1 MLFICCI
8 CSVIFFLI
16 VGAVVFLPSRSGT
29 KSGSNYYYAAS
40 RQPNDYSN
48 LYSSGGAPT
57 QAPPVQNVPAE
68 NPPASQNAAQPNTPP
83 PPVSPQSQFTPPP
96 QNRPTPPP
104 QRQFTPPPPKPKKPK
119 KPFSPIPLLLIAG
132 VLFLFLGGVIFLT
145 STWDTLPDIAR
156 AISLLS
162 ASVIAFTFNVIAER
176 GLKLPKTGLAF
187 YILGC
192 IFLPLALGGIGA
204 FSLLGEWF
212 SFEGD
217 GYGLLLAVIFLCVS
231 ATSFLGQ
238 SNYKS
243 PFLAW
248 LGLMGIAGMWTSILL
263 FLIRMSEN
271 GEFFS
276 PDTSVILAAILQ
288 TVLSVGASVIS
299 ELSLRRH
306 AYGTTP
312 LSKAWLTFLY
322 PLHCFNLIFL
332 LVCASDAAL
341 AASLCMLVIAL
352 LFLNERFIAG
362 PLHLGVFG
370 FALSLITALASFVNG
385 DALDTDSGFFTKT
398 VFVCAAVIFLTLSI
412 AAIPKIKMQT
422 RNAMTFI
429 GLFLSVLTIPTAF
442 IYMCIEIEKIGTY
455 FLFLFVPLLMAGIHF
470 AVTPKKRL
478 PSHTLSFVI
487 CTILLYCVS
496 MLAASAAE
504 NLLFSLLLIA
514 AALILVVL
522 FLLSR
527 KLWPLVLSICSCAS
541 VALATL
547 PHAEIWL
554 HWICTAA
561 LLVSLVYAIIARRP
575 LLERTCSW
583 AALPFLLMS
592 CALTFALFL
601 NENVQAISLMLA
613 ILSLVYLAEYTVLRT
628 QLHSAAL
635 RSYCLNL
642 SVLLY
647 FVTIFETNKMSGPEL
662 YPYLGWIVLYLL
674 SLFVMTAGHLRRN
687 INFTALPMLIIL
699 FTAFQKLVGML
710 EYAPSLSE
718 SWCLA
723 LQIIC
728 YVLFLVF
735 FAGMGRLLLP
745 SGFFRKEEGVF
756 QLDWGILAAVFP
768 IFSVASTIDWYP
780 SILSCLLLSIYSML
794 FIGRVK
800 LRFIPILLASAF
812 GCLTLFFH
820 NVHDP
825 FGLLAWW
832 YEADFKAP
840 QILLYLLP
848 MHLFILSLLW
858 ILPKKHAGAVHI
870 ARFCMY
876 CFTMFCLLVA
886 SLNFG
891 KAMDGIVLASF
902 SFLIL
907 LVSFAVKQLRWFT
920 LGFTVLTLMTVKL
933 TWEFWQSLH
942 WGVYLFLAGAALIGF
957 AFYFELKVRKNNEK
971 EALPKEEEPTE
982 NQAIPDASKEKI
994 NLFKE
999 WSW

>member
-1 MLFICCI
+1 MLRIWFVF
-8 CSVIFFLI
+8 SLFTMLVM
-16 VGAVVFLPSRSGT
+16 GAVLLFSNLSRKRCFG
-29 KSGSNYYYAAS
+29 KNYFAAPRS
-40 RQPNDYSN
+40 PKDYSS
-48 LYSSGGAPT
+48 LYRPGGAPTQVPSPQAPSAQTAPT
-57 QAPPVQNVPAE
+57 QAPPTQGVNAE
-68 NPPASQNAAQPNTPP
+68 NQSAPQMQQNTPP
-83 PPVSPQSQFTPPP
+83 PV
-96 QNRPTPPP
+96 PP

-132 VLFLFLGGVIFLT
+132 VVFLFLGGVIFLT

-156 AISLLS
+156 AVSLLS

-248 LGLMGIAGMWTSILL
+248 LGLTGIAGMWTSILL
-263 FLIRMSEN
+263 FLIRMSES
-271 GEFFS
+271 GEVLS

-288 TVLSVGASVIS
+288 TALSVGASVIS

-312 LSKAWLTFLY
+312 LSKAWPPFLY

-332 LVCASDAAL
+332 LVCSSDAAL
-341 AASLCMLVIAL
+341 TASLCMIVIAL

-370 FALSLITALASFVNG
+370 FALSLITALATLVNA

-398 VFVCAAVIFLTLSI
+398 VFVCAAVIFLTLAI
-412 AAIPKIKMQT
+412 ASLPKLKTQT

-442 IYMCIEIEKIGTY
+442 IYMSITVEKIDAY
-455 FLFLFVPLLMAGIHF
+455 YLFLFFPLLMAGIHF
-470 AVTPKKRL
+470 AATPKNRL
-478 PSHTLSFVI
+478 PSHTLRFVI

-496 MLAASAAE
+496 MLAASVAE

-514 AALILVVL
+514 AALILVVQ

-541 VALATL
+541 VALAAL

-554 HWICTAA
+554 HWVCTAA
-561 LLVSLVYAIIARRP
+561 VLVSLVYAIIARRP
-575 LLERTCSW
+575 LLERSCSW
-583 AALPFLLMS
+583 VALPFLLMS

-601 NENVQAISLMLA
+601 DEDVQAISLMLA

-710 EYAPSLSE
+710 EYIPSLSE
-718 SWCLA
+718 NWCLA

-728 YVLFLVF
+728 YVLFLVL

-745 SGFFRKEEGVF
+745 TGFLRKETDVF
-756 QLDWGILAAVFP
+756 QVDWGLLAAVFP
-768 IFSVASTIDWYP
+768 IFSVSATIDWYP
-780 SILSCLLLSIYSML
+780 SILCCLLLSVYSML

-820 NVHDP
+820 NMHDP
-825 FGLLAWW
+825 FGLLEWW
-832 YEADFKAP
+832 YNADFSAP

-858 ILPKKHAGAVHI
+858 ILPKNFAGAVHI

-876 CFTMFCLLVA
+876 CFTIFCLLIA

-891 KAMDGIVLASF
+891 KAMDGIVLAGF

-907 LVSFAVKQLRWFT
+907 LGSFAVKRLRWFT

-942 WGVYLFLAGAALIGF
+942 WGVYLFLAGAALIGI

-971 EALPKEEEPTE
+971 EALPKQEEPTE
-982 NQAIPDASKEKI
+982 NQAIPDAPKEKI